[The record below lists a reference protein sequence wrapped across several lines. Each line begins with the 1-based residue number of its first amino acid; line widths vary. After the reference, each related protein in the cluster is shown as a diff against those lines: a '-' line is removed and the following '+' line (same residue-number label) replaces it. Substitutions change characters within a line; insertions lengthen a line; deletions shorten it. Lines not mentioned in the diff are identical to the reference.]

1 VFELVDIVTMIFVLL
16 IILAIATILARAI
29 RIVREYMRLVVFR
42 LGRLIGAKGPGLV
55 ILVPFIDSAKTVD
68 LREFMLDIPPQTCFT
83 RDNAPVDIDLFI
95 YLKVFDPI
103 KSVTEVKDF
112 VNASIGITI
121 TTLRAVIGSMS
132 LDDVLA
138 KRDEIN
144 NILRAKL
151 DDITDRWGIKVTAVE
166 IKEIRPPSDVQ
177 DAMVKQMAAERTK
190 RAMILE
196 ASGRKQAV
204 ILEAEG
210 RKEALV
216 REAEGERL
224 ARLRRAEGYA
234 MALEKIDEVAAK
246 IGSNTLYLQYL
257 NTLDKVGEAPSTKIV
272 LPLELTTDMLE
283 VAKRFLGAK

>member
-1 VFELVDIVTMIFVLL
+1 MIFVLL
-16 IILAIATILARAI
+16 LILALATILARAI

-55 ILVPFIDSAKTVD
+55 ILIPFIDSAKTVD

>member
-1 VFELVDIVTMIFVLL
+1 MIFVLL